1 MSVRFLIFTVIL
13 LSIDFYVFRAV
24 RTHTANL
31 DNWLKYSAYAAYWSL
46 PVIFFAAIFYYVN
59 FARETDFRSSKL
71 FLFLGAFFVVFT
83 LPKLIIL
90 LSQFIDDMSKIL
102 AFLFKKFANPD
113 GLMYENA
120 DKISRSEFITRLGL
134 IISVIPF
141 FASLYGILIGRFNFS
156 ITKKTLVF
164 NHLPESFAGFR
175 IVQFSDLHIG
185 SLRGYEDKLRQAV
198 ELINAQKPDVIF
210 FTGDMV
216 NNVASELDGWE
227 DILSELKA
235 KYGVFSILGNH
246 DYGLYFPWK
255 NEEEQKANLNDLIMR
270 QNKMGFKLLLND
282 AAIIE
287 HNGEKIAIL
296 GVENWG
302 KRPFPQYGKLDK
314 ALEKVQDID
323 FKLLLS
329 HDPTHFDEQV
339 AGKTDIALTFSGH
352 THGMQFALNFG
363 GIKWSPVSWKYPKWS
378 GLYKSETAKAGNVQ
392 YLYVNIGLG
401 YIGFPGR
408 VGTNP
413 EITVFEL
420 SKRLSI

>member
-1 MSVRFLIFTVIL
+1 MSLRFILFSFIL
-13 LSIDFYVFRAV
+13 LAIDFYVFRAI
-24 RTHTANL
+24 RTHAANL
-31 DNWLKYSAYAAYWSL
+31 DNWQKYSVYILFWSL
-46 PVIFFAAIFYYVN
+46 PVIFFSAVFYYEN

-90 LSQFIDDMSKIL
+90 TSQAIEDMSKII
-102 AFLFKKFANPD
+102 AFLLKKVANPD
-113 GLMYENA
+113 GLIYENA

-141 FASLYGILIGRFNFS
+141 FASIYGILVGRFNFT
-156 ITKKTLVF
+156 IINKKLSF
-164 NHLPESFAGFR
+164 AHLPKSFGGFR

-185 SLRGYEDKLRQAV
+185 SLHGHEDKLTEAI
-198 ELINAQKPDVIF
+198 ELINAQNPDVIF

-216 NNVASELDGWE
+216 NNVATELEGWE
-227 DILSELKA
+227 SILSKLRA

-255 NEEEQKANLNDLIMR
+255 NDEERKANLDDLIAR
-270 QNKMGFKLLLND
+270 QKRMGFKLLLND
-282 AAIIE
+282 AEIIE
-287 HNGEKIAIL
+287 KNGEKIAVL

-314 ALEKVQDID
+314 ALEKAADVP

-329 HDPTHFDEQV
+329 HDPTHFDMKV

-352 THGMQFALNFG
+352 THGMQFAVNLG
-363 GIKWSPVSWKYPKWS
+363 GIKWSPVSWKYPKWR
-378 GLYKSETAKAGNVQ
+378 GLYKNINAESLAEQ

-420 SKRLSI
+420 FSA